1 MIFFPLK
8 HFPRKVLFISS
19 AQQNFF
25 LFFIFSVFL
34 HRTLIKRS
42 EKKKIFPGKIFCC
55 WDILNMKREG
65 GKDFSLPDLKMPN
78 YERQF
83 NAFSICFQI
92 NGYQIY
98 YKRNSLLKKNFNIY
112 PQKQLQ
118 QFDCYLIQNTN
129 GVFIV
134 LEIVQLKLQA
144 IYIRS
149 ILHQRAFLYFF

>member
-1 MIFFPLK
+1 MIFFPFK
-8 HFPRKVLFISS
+8 TFSPQGSIYIFCSTD
-19 AQQNFF
+19 FF
-25 LFFIFSVFL
+25 FFIFSVFL